1 MEFLIIGDVHGG
13 YAPFKRAVD
22 FAREN
27 DLHLISVGDLID
39 NGPDG
44 DLVVSNMLSLLDKGY
59 ASVVKGNHEHKIIR
73 YLNGA
78 NVILGPPN
86 MVTTE
91 QFKPLAVTHPRRRC
105 LARVE

>member
-13 YAPFKRAVD
+13 YAPFKRAID

-44 DLVVSNMLSLLDKGY
+44 ALVVSNMLSLLDKGY

-78 NVILGPPN
+78 NVILGQRFDMWWSERAGECGFAQQSP
-86 MVTTE
+86 E
-91 QFKPLAVTHPRRRC
+91 
-105 LARVE
+105 

>member
-44 DLVVSNMLSLLDKGY
+44 DLVVSNMLSL
-59 ASVVKGNHEHKIIR
+59 
-73 YLNGA
+73 
-78 NVILGPPN
+78 
-86 MVTTE
+86 
-91 QFKPLAVTHPRRRC
+91 
-105 LARVE
+105 